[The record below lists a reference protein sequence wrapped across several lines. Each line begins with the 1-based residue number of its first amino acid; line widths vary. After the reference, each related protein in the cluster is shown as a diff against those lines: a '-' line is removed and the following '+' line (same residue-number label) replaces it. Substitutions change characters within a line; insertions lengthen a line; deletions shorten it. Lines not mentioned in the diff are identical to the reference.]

1 MSALAPGLVGR
12 VTTTV
17 SADDTAIALGSGD
30 VPVLATP
37 RVAALVEAAS
47 VAAVD
52 GALGEGET
60 SVGTKLSIDHDV
72 ASPVGAEV
80 VVNSELVEV
89 DGRRLLFY
97 VAAYAADRI
106 VASGRV
112 ERVVVDRARF
122 LAKTRLPGD

>member
-17 SADDTAIALGSGD
+17 SADDTALALGSGD

-52 GALGEGET
+52 GALDEGQT
-60 SVGTKLSIDHDV
+60 SVGTKLSLDHDV
-72 ASPVGAEV
+72 ASPVGTQV

-89 DGRRLLFY
+89 EGRRLLFY
-97 VAAYAADRI
+97 VAAYDADRI

-122 LAKTRLPGD
+122 LEKARPQGG

>member
-1 MSALAPGLVGR
+1 MSTLAPGLVGR

-17 SADDTAIALGSGD
+17 SVDDTAVALGSGD

-47 VAAVD
+47 VAAVG
-52 GALGEGET
+52 GALGEGQT
-60 SVGTKLSIDHDV
+60 SVGTKLSLDHDI
-72 ASPVGAEV
+72 ASPVGAEI

-97 VAAYAADRI
+97 VAAYDADRI

-122 LAKTRLPGD
+122 LAKARPGS